1 MEILSKEISFGGKKM
16 DNIFEQRNK
25 LKDGKYNLSLE
36 VSDSA
41 YFDIYD
47 NADTAAAEDL
57 LRNYLKSNSD
67 DARFENV
74 HINYNRN
81 RHLVNITAE
90 LNYYGNVHTN
100 YQQRAKLQN
109 INDEIHPDTN
119 GDTH

>member
-1 MEILSKEISFGGKKM
+1 M
-16 DNIFEQRNK
+16 DNIFAQRNK
-25 LKDGKYNLSLE
+25 LEDGNYNLSLD

-67 DARFENV
+67 DGRFENV

-81 RHLVNITAE
+81 RHLVNITAK
-90 LNYYGNVHTN
+90 LTYDDNMHTG
-100 YQQRAKLQN
+100 YQQRSKLQN
-109 INDEIHPDTN
+109 INDEIHPDIN

>member
-1 MEILSKEISFGGKKM
+1 MEILNKDISFGGKKM
-16 DNIFEQRNK
+16 DNIFAQRNK
-25 LKDGKYNLSLE
+25 LEDGNYNLSLD

-67 DARFENV
+67 DGRFENV

-81 RHLVNITAE
+81 RHLVNITAK
-90 LNYYGNVHTN
+90 LTYDDNMHTD
-100 YQQRAKLQN
+100 YQQRSKLQN
-109 INDEIHPDTN
+109 INDEIHPDIN

>member
-1 MEILSKEISFGGKKM
+1 METLSKEISFGGKKM

-36 VSDSA
+36 VSDSS
-41 YFDIYD
+41 YFEIYD

-67 DARFENV
+67 DGRFENV
-74 HINYNRN
+74 QINYNRN

-100 YQQRAKLQN
+100 YQQRTKLQN